1 MFINR
6 LDQLD
11 TTTFYP
17 VLLEVFKRY
26 RNPEY
31 RQDFDQIL
39 ADLESYLV
47 RRAVCGLTSKNYNDL
62 VVRLIKHLHV
72 SDEFSSQPIRGFLME
87 QTVNTESLAR
97 R

>member
-39 ADLESYLV
+39 ADLEVLS
-47 RRAVCGLTSKNYNDL
+47 CSPG
-62 VVRLIKHLHV
+62 RLRTH
-72 SDEFSSQPIRGFLME
+72 E
-87 QTVNTESLAR
+87 QELQRPRCAPD
-97 R
+97 